1 MNIFDKKIKMRARLF
16 SSIDNSPLIIFRIIF
31 GILICLE
38 SWGAIATGWVSKTL
52 IKPQFTFN
60 FIHLDFLQP
69 LPGNGMYVYYIIMGV
84 VGLGVLLGYRYTL
97 ASALFCL
104 LWGGTY
110 LMQKSSYNNH
120 YYLLWILSFLM
131 CFLPANKDLSLDTR
145 LGFTKQKNTMPYWSK
160 FLIIAQLAI
169 VYTYAAVAKLYP
181 DWMDTTVAA
190 NLMAGKANY
199 PIIGALLQQKWTHY
213 VITYVG
219 IFFDLLVIPALLFK
233 PTRKIAFF
241 TAIFFHLYN
250 SIVFQIGIF
259 PYLALSFCLF
269 FFPAE
274 KIRQWFYSKNKKFIT
289 IKKTPYTPNKWI
301 LIALSIWI
309 CIQIALPLRHW
320 LFKGDVL
327 YTEEGHRMSW
337 RMMLRSKSARNIF
350 YIQKEEK
357 APKERVKLSDYLT
370 SKQIR
375 SMGGKPDMIWQ
386 FAQHL
391 KKEYAKKDI
400 PIKVFVTNYTRV
412 NNKPKVQLI
421 NPNVDLATVKWN
433 YWSHNDWIN
442 TDYKKKE
449 D

>member
-1 MNIFDKKIKMRARLF
+1 MRARLF
-16 SSIDNSPLIIFRIIF
+16 SSVDNSPLIIFRIIF

-52 IKPQFTFN
+52 VEPQFTFN

-69 LPGNGMYVYYIIMGV
+69 LPGYGMYVYYIIMGI
-84 VGLGVLLGYRYTL
+84 VGVGVLLGYRYILSITL
-97 ASALFCL
+97 FSL

-120 YYLLWILSFLM
+120 YYLLWILSILM
-131 CFLPANKDLSLDTR
+131 CFLPAHKDISLDTR
-145 LGFTKQKNTMPYWSK
+145 LGFTTQKNSMPYWCK

-181 DWMDTTVAA
+181 DWLDTTVSA
-190 NLMAGKANY
+190 NLMAGKVNY
-199 PIIGALLQQKWTHY
+199 PIIGVLLQQKWTHY

-233 PTRKIAFF
+233 PTRKIAFLA
-241 TAIFFHLYN
+241 AIFFHLYN

-274 KIRQWFYSKNKKFIT
+274 KVRQWFYSKNKKFQKIE
-289 IKKTPYTPNKWI
+289 KAPYPTNKWI
-301 LIALSIWI
+301 LITLSLWI

-320 LFKGDVL
+320 LFEGDVL

-337 RMMLRSKSARNIF
+337 RMMLRSKSARNTF
-350 YIQKEEK
+350 YIQKGEK
-357 APKERVKLSDYLT
+357 NPKERIKLSDYL
-370 SKQIR
+370 SPKQIR

-386 FAQHL
+386 FSQHL
-391 KKEYAKKDI
+391 KKEYAKQNM

-412 NNKPKVQLI
+412 NNKPPVQLI
-421 NPNVDLATVKWN
+421 DPNVDLAAVKWN
-433 YWSHNDWIN
+433 YWGHNDWVN
-442 TDYKKKE
+442 TSYEKK
-449 D
+449 